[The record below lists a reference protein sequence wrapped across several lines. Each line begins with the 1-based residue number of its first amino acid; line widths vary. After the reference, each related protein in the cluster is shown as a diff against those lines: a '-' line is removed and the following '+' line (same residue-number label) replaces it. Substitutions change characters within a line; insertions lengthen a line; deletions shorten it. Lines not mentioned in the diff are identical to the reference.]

1 MSTVN
6 LLSRIESSL
15 PFLSDTDKR
24 LADYIMKNPADVVS
38 MSTKA
43 LAKAS
48 DVSEAAVIRF
58 AKKIDMDGYTDLKLQ
73 LSADL
78 AADKNFPTPTD
89 IKESDS
95 THDIYKK
102 LAAFTV
108 ASIESTAKTLDPKA
122 LDAAV
127 DLIHSAAQDGK
138 KIYLNGL
145 GTSSI
150 LAKEMQVK
158 LMRLGIQSIFYD
170 DPHLR
175 LESLTLIGEGDI
187 FICFTALGKSEA
199 NQQNIQLAHD
209 RGADIILIT
218 QFGNHKLAEKSTVT
232 LFTSITENNLRLI
245 SQTSFTVQ
253 SIIIDALFMGLATKD
268 YEKIKQEVVET
279 KAIFSEMGY
288 YTK

>member
-1 MSTVN
+1 MSK
-6 LLSRIESSL
+6 LLSRIETSL

-24 LADYIMKNPADVVS
+24 LAFYIMKYPADVVS
-38 MSTKA
+38 MSTKT
-43 LAKAS
+43 LANKS
-48 DVSEAAVIRF
+48 EVSEAAVIRF
-58 AKKIDMDGYTDLKLQ
+58 AKKLDMDGYTDLKLQ

-78 AADKNFPTPTD
+78 ATDKNFPTPTD
-89 IKESDS
+89 IKNTDS
-95 THDIYKK
+95 THDIFEK

-108 ASIESTAKTLDPKA
+108 ASIESTAKTLDPES
-122 LDAAV
+122 LEQAV
-127 DLIHSAAQDGK
+127 DLIDQAARNGK

-175 LESLTLIGEGDI
+175 LESLTLIGKGDV

-199 NQQNIQLAHD
+199 NQQYIKLAKD
-209 RGADIILIT
+209 RGADILLIT
-218 QFGNHKLAEKSTVT
+218 QFGNHKLAEKATVT
-232 LFTSITENNLRLI
+232 LYTSITENNLRLI

-253 SIIIDALFMGLATKD
+253 SIIIDALFMGLAMKD
-268 YEKIKQEVVET
+268 YAKIQQEVAET
-279 KAIFSEMGY
+279 KAIFADMGY
-288 YTK
+288 YTT